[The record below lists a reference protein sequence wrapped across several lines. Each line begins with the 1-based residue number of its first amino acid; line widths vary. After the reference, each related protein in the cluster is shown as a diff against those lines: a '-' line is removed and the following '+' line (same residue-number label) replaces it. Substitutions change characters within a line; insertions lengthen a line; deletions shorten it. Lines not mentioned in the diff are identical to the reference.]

1 MTSSESGATPPQK
14 AAPAAAP
21 LPCPRCHSM
30 DTKFCYYNNYNLS
43 QPRYFCKSC
52 RRYWT
57 RGGALRDV
65 PVGGGSRKSAKRSRT
80 ASPSSSATTT
90 ATSTTTSSAAVS
102 PAIIPTIPVY
112 SGQFPAGCGGA
123 GGFTSLLSLGGFGL
137 GLGLDE
143 VRYGYGLGSS
153 NWILPETGF
162 VSGNCGGGD
171 DGGPTW
177 HVEGGVGG
185 GGEGGGDY
193 FSTLPELAI
202 STPSNV
208 LK

>member
-1 MTSSESGATPPQK
+1 MTPSETTVMTPPQK
-14 AAPAAAP
+14 AVAPPSAAAP

-80 ASPSSSATTT
+80 ASPASSSTTT
-90 ATSTTTSSAAVS
+90 ATADAVTAAVS
-102 PAIIPTIPVY
+102 AAGAPTIPVY
-112 SGQFPAGCGGA
+112 SG
-123 GGFTSLLSLGGFGL
+123 GGFTSLLALGGFGL
-137 GLGLDE
+137 GVGFGLGLDE
-143 VRYGYGLGSS
+143 VRYGYGLGPAG
-153 NWILPETGF
+153 WIMPETGF
-162 VSGNCGGGD
+162 VSGGE
-171 DGGPTW
+171 DGGATW
-177 HVEGGVGG
+177 QVEGGG

-202 STPSNV
+202 STPKN
-208 LK
+208 